1 MSDCA
6 VTIDPGTLLNDPHAR
21 QVEFDGE
28 ASGDKY
34 RFAVRYDVL
43 EALCG
48 QAPDGDAIQLARA
61 HAATIATAAARSLAR
76 GYDREV
82 VVVSE
87 NDLD

>member
-6 VTIDPGTLLNDPHAR
+6 VTIDAATLLDDPGVR
-21 QVEFDGE
+21 QVEFAGE
-28 ASGDKY
+28 ASGDTY

-48 QAPDGDAIQLARA
+48 RDPEGEAVVIARA
-61 HAATIATAAARSLAR
+61 HADAIATAAAHALAR
-76 GYDREV
+76 GYDEELV
-82 VVVSE
+82 IVSE